1 MAVEIRERFDGSM
14 DWIRLVGLAVLFVAF
29 VALPQFLESY
39 YTGLVVE
46 FFLFLLFAASYDLLI
61 GYTGVISFGHALPY
75 GTAAY
80 VMGIAMSGRP
90 LPGIPEAGVSFPLA
104 IAIAIAAVVVVSIV
118 TGYLAFQQSGVYFA
132 MLTLALS
139 MVGYYVA
146 FETTAITGGDNGLLI
161 TRPELFG
168 LPLSDYVTFYY
179 FTFFIVVGSFL
190 AMWRLTKSP
199 FGKVLVIIRE
209 NEERAKFLGYNT
221 FHYKLAVFVIAG
233 LFAGVAGMLQGLFL
247 NILTPNMLHWSTGGD
262 ALLVTLIGGMGT
274 LWGAALGAVFLLG
287 ARELLTGLVEG
298 WPIILG
304 VVYVLFVLFFPS
316 GLAGVLT
323 GEGRS
328 VGDVISD
335 LRGDSDDSDG
345 NE

>member
-1 MAVEIRERFDGSM
+1 MAVGLSKRFGGSLGR
-14 DWIRLVGLAVLFVAF
+14 IRLVGLAVLFVVF
-29 VALPQFLESY
+29 MALPQFLGSY
-39 YTGLVVE
+39 HTGLVLE

-80 VMGIAMSGRP
+80 AMGIAMSGRP
-90 LPGIPEAGVSFPLA
+90 LPGIPEAGLSFPLA
-104 IAIAIAAVVVVSIV
+104 IAFAILAVVVVSIV
-118 TGYLAFQQSGVYFA
+118 TGYLALQQSGVYFA

-139 MVGYYVA
+139 MVGYYVV

-161 TRPELFG
+161 LRPDLFG

-179 FTFFIVVGSFL
+179 FTFFVVAISFL

-199 FGKVLVIIRE
+199 FGKVLIIIRE
-209 NEERAKFLGYNT
+209 NEERARFLGYDT
-221 FHYKLAVFVIAG
+221 FNYKLAVFVVAG
-233 LFAGVAGMLQGLFL
+233 LFAGIAGMLQGLFL
-247 NILTPNMLHWSTGGD
+247 NILTPNLLHWSTGGD

-274 LWGAALGAVFLLG
+274 LWGAALGAIFLLG
-287 ARELLTGLVEG
+287 ARELLTGIVEG

-304 VVYVLFVLFFPS
+304 VVYVIFVLFFPS
-316 GLAGVLT
+316 GLAGFLT

-328 VGDVISD
+328 VWDVISD
-335 LRGDSDDSDG
+335 FRGGDDSDG
-345 NE
+345 TE